1 MHPVRLRL
9 DNNFPFEGS
18 RQSNKV
24 LSVMVLS
31 LVQSLVLKLVLSL
44 VQSLVLKLVLSLV
57 QSLVLKYSA
66 RRLHWPLQQRLL
78 VVSP

>member
-1 MHPVRLRL
+1 
-9 DNNFPFEGS
+9 
-18 RQSNKV
+18 V
-24 LSVMVLS
+24 LPVMVLS
-31 LVQSLVLKLVLSL
+31 LVQSLVLSL